1 MCIFR
6 AMSTGLKMQ
15 YPEAIKEN
23 GKKTPKIHHLFLI
36 KFIFLYGKT
45 CVAQTDVCG

>member
-6 AMSTGLKMQ
+6 AMSTSLKMQ

-23 GKKTPKIHHLFLI
+23 GKKINHLFLI
-36 KFIFLYGKT
+36 NFIL
-45 CVAQTDVCG
+45 

>member
-23 GKKTPKIHHLFLI
+23 GKKTPKNSSSLPNQIHLL
-36 KFIFLYGKT
+36 
-45 CVAQTDVCG
+45 VW